1 MRAGVLAN
9 ERVIQFLNENFIN
22 TWVSNFELGRKPSV
36 REYLAN
42 RYAHESKSFDTTHPL
57 AQAIKNGW
65 HERSPV
71 DCFVISPD
79 FELKGKLA
87 LNKYL
92 YSGHDWDGSRTR
104 AENYRLFL
112 IEALEGKYPG
122 FSADNSFA
130 YLLGE
135 EENIPE
141 QESPFRPFLTGLEV
155 VLNPM
160 QPMLEVLDVIRT
172 LEVGYQ
178 ESTIVTTDATAF
190 EKGGILTIDIRV
202 GSAELAGSFYLYDSD
217 IEFPTER
224 GQRYD
229 TSIASATD
237 VPPNG
242 TAQITYPFYRG
253 QVFKLAIASSELMEK
268 KEHVNAFQAR
278 ISVAES

>member
-1 MRAGVLAN
+1 M
-9 ERVIQFLNENFIN
+9 
-22 TWVSNFELGRKPSV
+22 
-36 REYLAN
+36 REYLAK
-42 RYAHESKSFDTTHPL
+42 RYAHESKSFDATHPL
-57 AQAIKNGW
+57 AQAIKSGW

-79 FELKGKLA
+79 FELKGKLP

-92 YSGHDWDGSRTR
+92 YDGHDWDGGRTR

-135 EENIPE
+135 KEDIPK
-141 QESPFRPFLTGLEV
+141 QESLFKPFLTDLEV
-155 VLNPM
+155 VLNPT
-160 QPMLEVLDVIRT
+160 QPTLEVLDVIRMP
-172 LEVGYQ
+172 EVGYQ
-178 ESTIVTTDATAF
+178 ESTIVTIDATAF
-190 EKGGILTIDIRV
+190 EKGGILTIDIRL
-202 GSAELAGSFYLYDSD
+202 GSAKLVGSFYLYDSD

-229 TSIASATD
+229 ASVANAMD
-237 VPPNG
+237 VPPGG

-253 QVFKLAIASSELMEK
+253 QVFKFAITAAELSD
-268 KEHVNAFQAR
+268 KEEYVNAFQAR
-278 ISVAES
+278 IFVKEVD